1 MRTIVCLFFAI
12 ILSSCNIFEDD
23 EIKLPIPVDSI
34 SVNNITNLSV
44 DFTASIFCGS
54 MCWKNTYFEKRI
66 SGSDVFIKT
75 FAVLDGSSV
84 CPAVCVD
91 YQTPINISL
100 LSAGSYTFHF
110 WRSDTSSIDT
120 TLILER

>member
-1 MRTIVCLFFAI
+1 MFFAI
-12 ILSSCNIFEDD
+12 ILSSCTIFEDD
-23 EIKLPIPVDSI
+23 EITRQIPVDSI
-34 SVNNITNLSV
+34 SVNNISNLSV

-75 FAVLDGSSV
+75 FAVSDESSV

-91 YQTPINISL
+91 YQTTINISL
-100 LSAGSYTFHF
+100 ISAGSYTFHF

-120 TLILER
+120 TLILGM

>member
-1 MRTIVCLFFAI
+1 MKIIAYVFFAI
-12 ILSSCNIFEDD
+12 ILSSCTIFEDD
-23 EIKLPIPVDSI
+23 EIKRPIPIDSI
-34 SVNNITNLSV
+34 SVNNISNLSV

-54 MCWKNTYFEKRI
+54 MCWKHTYFEKRI

-75 FAVLDGSSV
+75 FAVSDRSSV

-100 LSAGSYTFHF
+100 QSTGSYTFHF
-110 WRSDTSSIDT
+110 WKSDTSSIDT
-120 TLILER
+120 ALLIN

>member
-1 MRTIVCLFFAI
+1 MKTITYLFLSI
-12 ILSSCNIFEDD
+12 ILFSCTIFEDD
-23 EIKLPIPVDSI
+23 EIKRPIPVDSI

-54 MCWKNTYFEKRI
+54 LCWKNTYFEKRI
-66 SGSDVFIKT
+66 SGSEVFIKT

-100 LSAGSYTFHF
+100 ISAGSYTFHF
-110 WRSDTSSIDT
+110 WRSDTSSMDT
-120 TLILER
+120 TLFID